1 MRATLPPAV
10 PRRVAPS
17 GDYTWKGPATSR
29 RKVDPDRLR
38 SFVATDYPRVVAVVA
53 VLCGDDGLAEDSVQ
67 EALARACEQE
77 RRGRHIDN
85 LAAWVTTVASN
96 ETRSVFR
103 RRGREQ
109 RALARHG
116 PRLDPVPDPAT
127 TADELAIRDAVGALP
142 RRQRQ
147 AVALRYFLGLDLA
160 EIGRTLGI
168 AEGTVKALLFQ
179 ARRRLGD
186 ALDDT
191 AAAPP
196 ADGPAEASRRR
207 RLGAPL
213 NEIGEVT

>member
-1 MRATLPPAV
+1 M
-10 PRRVAPS
+10 
-17 GDYTWKGPATSR
+17 
-29 RKVDPDRLR
+29 DPDRLR
-38 SFVATDYPRVVAVVA
+38 TFVVTEYPKVVAVVA

-96 ETRSVFR
+96 ETRSWYR

-116 PRLDPVPDPAT
+116 PRLDPAPDPAAS
-127 TADELAIRDAVGALP
+127 ADEVAVRRAVAALP

-147 AVALRYFLGLDLA
+147 AVALRYFLGLDLT
-160 EIGRTLGI
+160 EIARTLGV
-168 AEGTVKALLFQ
+168 ADGTVKALLFQ

-186 ALDDT
+186 ALDDR
-191 AAAPP
+191 AATVPTTTVSTTDAAREAPP
-196 ADGPAEASRRR
+196 CRG
-207 RLGAPL
+207 LGAPL